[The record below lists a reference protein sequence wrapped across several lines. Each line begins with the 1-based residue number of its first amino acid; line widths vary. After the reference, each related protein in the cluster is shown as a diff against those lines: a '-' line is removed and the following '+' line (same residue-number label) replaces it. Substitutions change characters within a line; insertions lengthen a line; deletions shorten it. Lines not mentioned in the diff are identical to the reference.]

1 MNVATLSNKSIKNA
15 FDEEPWSELN
25 SLLYS
30 CWAFFSTGI
39 KPLGELQFE
48 SFELRTPHRCGT
60 YDLVTNPDALP
71 LSYKTLVGDKATKL
85 GFCEPRSFLKNPT
98 PFPGLDGVD
107 IKKEHELQISNV
119 DGFVHTTAVV
129 QVVFS
134 KTWR

>member
-1 MNVATLSNKSIKNA
+1 MNVATLSNKFNKNA

-30 CWAFFSTGI
+30 CWVFWLTLLSAFFSTGI
-39 KPLGELQFE
+39 KPLGELQSE

-107 IKKEHELQISNV
+107 INKEHELHI
-119 DGFVHTTAVV
+119 
-129 QVVFS
+129 
-134 KTWR
+134 